1 MRRAAVIDTNV
12 LLVANGCHA
21 DVSAACQ
28 LECVNR
34 LLAQRQIGVT
44 VIDDS
49 FRILSEYQNKTS
61 PNQPKGVGDSFL
73 KWLLQNQANGAL
85 VHRVSITETAPDMYA
100 EFPDAALQPR
110 FDASDRKFAAVA
122 NAHHA
127 KPPIWQAADSKWLDW
142 WQALLAQGVKV
153 EFLCPED
160 VRAAHRKKF
169 PKRRAPVLP
178 GD

>member
-1 MRRAAVIDTNV
+1 
-12 LLVANGCHA
+12 
-21 DVSAACQ
+21 
-28 LECVNR
+28 
-34 LLAQRQIGVT
+34 
-44 VIDDS
+44 
-49 FRILSEYQNKTS
+49 
-61 PNQPKGVGDSFL
+61 
-73 KWLLQNQANGAL
+73 
-85 VHRVSITETAPDMYA
+85 MYA

-127 KPPIWQAADSKWLDW
+127 KPPIWQAADSKWLDG